1 LPLTEVSPQPSAIP
15 GGNPPGDRQSAV
27 GWGNAGFEPG
37 TAGQQSGTLNSTLN
51 IFPFMF
57 SQRVLYKIY
66 KFIEVFLTFF
76 VSAAPAT
83 VDFLVQ
89 LDKDFAAIVTNMVC
103 PTSKE
108 VIVTGKKLSTMAP
121 ADAKRVR
128 NEILHLVYGKK
139 NVANIL

>member
-1 LPLTEVSPQPSAIP
+1 
-15 GGNPPGDRQSAV
+15 
-27 GWGNAGFEPG
+27 
-37 TAGQQSGTLNSTLN
+37 
-51 IFPFMF
+51 
-57 SQRVLYKIY
+57 
-66 KFIEVFLTFF
+66 
-76 VSAAPAT
+76 
-83 VDFLVQ
+83 
-89 LDKDFAAIVTNMVC
+89 MVC